1 MMTET
6 IIEVWNIV
14 STGNWNSQQRGRIY
28 STMGCCPAL
37 NTCGG
42 GQAWSIKD
50 HAFTV
55 PANPMSDRVQLVIEI
70 YETEDNPDREI
81 LQDIRS

>member
-1 MMTET
+1 MKPM
-6 IIEVWNIV
+6 II
-14 STGNWNSQQRGRIY
+14 QRVGDR
-28 STMGCCPAL
+28 
-37 NTCGG
+37 G